1 MDSAYR
7 RRWIRA
13 ALLAGAIYLLIGRL
27 FAQPSEN
34 VRAWR
39 LAAWLLGGVVFAIH
53 IWYEHFRLRSSH
65 RVTALHVA
73 AAVAIG
79 AFGLAVAGMMHSLSA
94 VSTIRPVWFLALL
107 LWPAVTGVPAFLVA
121 LVIAALL
128 SRFAPAT

>member
-1 MDSAYR
+1 MHPDR

-27 FAQPSEN
+27 FPQLAGN
-34 VRAWR
+34 VRSWR
-39 LAAWLLGGVVFAIH
+39 LAAWVVSGAVYATH

-65 RVTALHVA
+65 RITALHVS

-79 AFGLAVAGMMHSLSA
+79 AFGLAVAGMIHSLASVPA
-94 VSTIRPVWFLALL
+94 IRPVWFLALL

-128 SRFAPAT
+128 THFAPTT